1 MIADMK
7 APLADLLQRVGCG
20 DEPAL
25 SDLQHHTRTWLTCSI
40 RRIVKDP
47 RHGEEVLQDVYT
59 YVWQHA
65 SEYRNDRGTPWAWL
79 AMLARSRALDRL
91 RLTRRESK
99 VVEFDDRVR
108 PILPAGCSREPV
120 EMWQGFVLQAGLREL
135 SSDQRRLVRMAFF
148 DGFSHSEIAEK
159 TDMPLGTVKTRI
171 RAALLRLRG
180 VLMKKELPRE
190 S

>member
-1 MIADMK
+1 
-7 APLADLLQRVGCG
+7 
-20 DEPAL
+20 
-25 SDLQHHTRTWLTCSI
+25 
-40 RRIVKDP
+40 
-47 RHGEEVLQDVYT
+47 
-59 YVWQHA
+59 
-65 SEYRNDRGTPWAWL
+65 
-79 AMLARSRALDRL
+79 MLARSRALDRL